1 MRNHTYASP
10 SNERMDISF
19 FNYFSTVSLGLMC
32 YSFFNPGFIFSA
44 SMFFVYGFTRT
55 LVTTYNV
62 YNTYIY
68 TPYKKYIKKP
78 LMYILNID
86 NGLYEIE
93 IVKDGEIIHRFKTM
107 SDFIK
112 YNPIKFVT
120 EDDDDYDSE
129 SVSDASSKN
138 ENKDNSELLSNIQTD
153 VKVETSVDADLTHQ
167 DVTVHESDTKTESSG
182 SNGEEEAEES
192 DGEEGD
198 DENDEEDAEE
208 GDDENEGDEGNGEEG
223 EEEGEEDY
231 DTDDSCD
238 ENLILEP
245 SEYDFVLRNI
255 YFEIDEINKPFGY
268 CLKYETFRK
277 SDMKKINYE
286 YDEIKNMI
294 SKRKFIGIH
303 LKTEDKDFIIN
314 LTNPVNYYLVSNT
327 ILDYSFLK
335 MYLFNRYNFILG
347 NTYKLSCID
356 NFIEMYTVEQGKKFF
371 VKSDSFKVVDDETY
385 KQRGE
390 CVSTPIVS
398 NEEENDTSAST
409 DKKDALTEADIEIV
423 NWNYNSQ

>member
-1 MRNHTYASP
+1 MINHTYTG
-10 SNERMDISF
+10 NERMDISF

-55 LVTTYNV
+55 LVTTYDV
-62 YNTYIY
+62 FNTYIY
-68 TPYKKYIKKP
+68 TPYRKHIKKP

-112 YNPIKFVT
+112 HNPIGFVN
-120 EDDDDYDSE
+120 DDDDDSGSDTDTDTE
-129 SVSDASSKN
+129 YGSDASSKT
-138 ENKDNSELLSNIQTD
+138 ENKDNNENTETD
-153 VKVETSVDADLTHQ
+153 VKVETPVDADLTHQ
-167 DVTVHESDTKTESSG
+167 DVTIHETDTKTESSG
-182 SNGEEEAEES
+182 

-198 DENDEEDAEE
+198 DEGEEGE
-208 GDDENEGDEGNGEEG
+208 GDDEGEEG
-223 EEEGEEDY
+223 EEEGNGDEGDDEEGGDE
-231 DTDDSCD
+231 DEDEDD

-277 SDMKKINYE
+277 SDMKKLNYE

-294 SKRKFIGIH
+294 SKRRFIGIH
-303 LKTEDKDFIIN
+303 IKTEDKDFIIN
-314 LTNPVNYYLVSNT
+314 LTNPVNYYLVNNT

-371 VKSDSFKVVDDETY
+371 IKSDSFKVVDDETY
-385 KQRGE
+385 KE
-390 CVSTPIVS
+390 HDESVSPIVS
-398 NEEENDTSAST
+398 NEEENATSASQET
-409 DKKDALTEADIEIV
+409 KDVLTEADIEIV
-423 NWNYNSQ
+423 ECNYNSK